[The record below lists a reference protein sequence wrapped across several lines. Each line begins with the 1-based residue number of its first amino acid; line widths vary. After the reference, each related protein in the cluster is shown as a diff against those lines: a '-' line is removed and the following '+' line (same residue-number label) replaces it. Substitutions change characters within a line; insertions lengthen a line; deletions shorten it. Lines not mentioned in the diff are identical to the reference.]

1 MAKRGWTTKIKTLL
15 AIAWFVF
22 TFSLVTWWWWF
33 SLTRLPAGGPMH
45 RMFLWEGSI
54 LLAAV
59 LIGGLTFIF
68 FVYKDHRRHQRLRFF
83 FSTFSHDIKTSIAR
97 LRLQAE
103 VLEEELADKK
113 SPVLKRLIQD
123 IARLELQLEN
133 SLQLSN
139 LEEGILF
146 IEDFKLSQILSVLRA
161 DFGDLKIELNQDAK
175 MQADRRAVL
184 GILKNIFQNSLTHGK
199 ADQMQITVKSLGRD
213 LQIQIA
219 DNGAGFTGE
228 VRKLGQEI
236 LRSQDP
242 KGNGIGLMLSRRLIQ
257 KMKGDLRFDS
267 SSRGFVAL
275 LTLPGDLV

>member
-1 MAKRGWTTKIKTLL
+1 MPKRARTSKIKTLL
-15 AIAWFVF
+15 AIVWFVF

-33 SLTRLPAGGPMH
+33 SLTRLPPGTPTH
-45 RMFLWEGSI
+45 RMFLWEGTI

-59 LIGGLTFIF
+59 LIGGMTLIF
-68 FVYKDHRRHQRLRFF
+68 FVYKDHMRHQRLRFF
-83 FSTFSHDIKTSIAR
+83 FATFSHDIKTSIAR

-103 VLEEELADKK
+103 VLEEEMADKK

-123 IARLELQLEN
+123 ISRLELQLEN

-139 LEEGILF
+139 LEDGVLF
-146 IEDFKLSQILSVLRA
+146 IEDFKLSQMLSVLRS

-175 MQADRRAVL
+175 LKADRRAVV

-199 ADQMQITVKSLGRD
+199 ADQMQITVKPLDNR
-213 LQIQIA
+213 LQIQIV
-219 DNGAGFTGE
+219 DNGSGFTGE
-228 VRKLGQEI
+228 VGKLGQEI

-257 KMKGDLRFDS
+257 KMNGDLQFES
-267 SSRGFVAL
+267 SSSGFVAL
-275 LTLPGDLV
+275 LTLPGVLV